1 MENKVG
7 TAVKPSK
14 LELTRQL
21 EYIRSIREQNDAYEA
36 ENGRKKKFYSL
47 AMGCPII
54 TTVMIF

>member
-7 TAVKPSK
+7 TAVKPSE

-36 ENGRKKKFYSL
+36 ENGKKKKFYSL
-47 AMGCPII
+47 AMGCQMI
-54 TTVMIF
+54 TRVMTF